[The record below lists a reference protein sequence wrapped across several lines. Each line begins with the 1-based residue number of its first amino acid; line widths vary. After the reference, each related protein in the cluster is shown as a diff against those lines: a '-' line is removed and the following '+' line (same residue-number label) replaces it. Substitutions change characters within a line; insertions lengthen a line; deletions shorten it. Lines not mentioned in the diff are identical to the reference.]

1 MVSTL
6 EIICLLQL
14 RWRYVTRLTTMH
26 KYLFLMKLDEP
37 SSFSFPFAHYFTG
50 SVSIPFLFYPY
61 FVRYLEKAF
70 SEKFICFRCFLSVLL
85 NVMPKKKPN
94 LLVPNITLLLH
105 LAWKPTVMHRLLAKE
120 RNKCLQ
126 RNNRFLLLLF
136 GKGANVISAEFCH
149 PWYTLSS
156 QSSCLHVHATVETS
170 PILVCVLIPLTDY

>member
-14 RWRYVTRLTTMH
+14 RWRYVTCLTTMH

-61 FVRYLEKAF
+61 FVRYLEIAF

-85 NVMPKKKPN
+85 NVMPKKKKKNPIGSKYYTSAAFG
-94 LLVPNITLLLH
+94 LETH
-105 LAWKPTVMHRLLAKE
+105 SDAQASCKRKE
-120 RNKCLQ
+120 
-126 RNNRFLLLLF
+126 
-136 GKGANVISAEFCH
+136 
-149 PWYTLSS
+149 
-156 QSSCLHVHATVETS
+156 
-170 PILVCVLIPLTDY
+170 

>member
-14 RWRYVTRLTTMH
+14 WWRYVTRLTTMH

-61 FVRYLEKAF
+61 FVRYLEIAF

-85 NVMPKKKPN
+85 NVIPKKKKQKKQPYWFQILHFCCIWLGN
-94 LLVPNITLLLH
+94 PQWCTGFLQKKGISVCKETIDFYYYYLGKEQMWYLLS
-105 LAWKPTVMHRLLAKE
+105 
-120 RNKCLQ
+120 
-126 RNNRFLLLLF
+126 F
-136 GKGANVISAEFCH
+136 VILGIH
-149 PWYTLSS
+149 
-156 QSSCLHVHATVETS
+156 
-170 PILVCVLIPLTDY
+170 